1 MTGGLDMMEERKPDE
16 IVRVEVDG
24 YEVVTYSFGTGDEVL
39 FCLNGGPGLP
49 CDYVR
54 DAHSWL
60 ADKGYRVLAFDQLGC
75 GASDRPHEPSLWTI
89 GHYVEE
95 VETVRNALGLGV
107 VHLYGQSW
115 GTWLGIEYAL
125 AYPDAFKTFILS
137 NGAADIPHLVR
148 ELHRLRQAL
157 GPETEA
163 MMQHHEARGTL
174 EHPEYKAA
182 ITLLNHRHV
191 CRLEE
196 WPPAVKRSLDDWN
209 MEPYNA
215 IQGPNEF
222 CYTGSIKDWNR
233 IPDLWRIKQPTLV
246 LCGMHDELTPAC
258 SMRMHEA
265 LPNSKIEVFKN
276 SSHLPMWEEPSAY
289 FDTLLAFLDSH
300 RG

>member
-1 MTGGLDMMEERKPDE
+1 MMDERKPDE
-16 IVRVEVDG
+16 TIRVEVDG
-24 YEVVTYSFGTGDEVL
+24 FEVVAYSFGAGEEVL

-60 ADKGYRVLAFDQLGC
+60 ADKGYRVVAFDQLGC
-75 GASDRPHEPSLWTI
+75 GASDRPDDASLWTI
-89 GHYVEE
+89 ERYVEE
-95 VETVRNALGLGV
+95 VETVRSALDLGV

-125 AYPDAFKTFILS
+125 SYPKTFKTLTLAD
-137 NGAADIPHLVR
+137 GAADIPHLVS

-163 MMQHHEARGTL
+163 MMQRHEAEGTL
-174 EHPEYKAA
+174 DHPEYQGAVA
-182 ITLLNHRHV
+182 ILNYRHV
-191 CRLEE
+191 CRLDE
-196 WPPAVKRSLDDWN
+196 WPAAVQRSLGDWN
-209 MEPYNA
+209 MGPYNA

-233 IPDLWRIKQPTLV
+233 VPELPRIAQPALV
-246 LCGMHDELTPAC
+246 LCGLHDELTPAC
-258 SMRMHEA
+258 AMRMNEA
-265 LPNSKIEVFKN
+265 LPDSRIKVFKN
-276 SSHLPMWEEPSAY
+276 SSHLPMWEEPEAY
-289 FDTLLAFLDSH
+289 FETLLDFLDGQ